1 MRELR
6 FFPVIAGSSE
16 RKVAMTPT
24 YDRATAE
31 RTFTEYLEELS
42 PYTFRLHSKRSVSD
56 AADIACPYCG
66 RALELL
72 SIRSDTADLS
82 FLQCGRCTEGEGL
95 FDLYR

>member
-1 MRELR
+1 MREIR
-6 FFPVIAGSSE
+6 FFPVIVGSSE
-16 RKVAMTPT
+16 RKTAMTPT
-24 YDRATAE
+24 LDRATAE

-82 FLQCGRCTEGEGL
+82 FLQCGRCIEGKGP